1 MSEETVTQSNL
12 LRCYRT
18 LGLFAGNKEATHAFV
33 GKASH
38 LMVPIGESFMSY
50 DITRKIDYLYRS
62 ANFPYKIL
70 KVHMRNYMAI
80 IITSNIIYFQKK
92 LKGYEEYHI
101 DTPISS
107 SLLFGNHLLVASEG
121 TLHIIDI
128 DERVLLKKI
137 QLPCKSPTLQHPR
150 DYLNKI
156 TLAEGK
162 QLYLMNINTEKV
174 LFTFQFPAKIV
185 AVEQS
190 PDIDIHAIALET
202 GEIIIHDLRK
212 NQKYVLCILC
222 FINGLPSGDIFL
234 VVGDISGVINV
245 ISIQSRVTIASLFHH
260 TNNVHTLI
268 SFPNELHFYSV
279 ASDNS
284 IKMFVID
291 PLSGTLVP
299 ALVRQRT
306 GHPTKPHCVK
316 FNGFRLVTAS
326 PEGSVRTSSIF
337 NPMLNQELSQKVGKK
352 AKNNGVYSQDLKLDK
367 VRCIDTNLRYSLIR
381 DSMVTTHHNTRFAVT
396 WNFSNKVIGNFKM
409 FPSVINKHS
418 NENLSSAPDKEIRSD
433 EIAYGTVCCFSH
445 CGNFVFVGNTLG
457 VIDKFN
463 AQSGEHR
470 QVYIGHKNE
479 ITGIGCDYNNKYLLT
494 SSIDGRLLLWNFQNG
509 TIITTLYESPNPI
522 THFIFNKQ
530 NNLCC
535 IIDAQNNLFVI
546 DVNTRKIIRRL
557 QLKFIPSCICFNNR
571 GNYIFIAYKN
581 AYFQVLDIISMK
593 IIDFVQ
599 TKSAI
604 ISMDTSED
612 GQFLVTLT
620 SKEDELQIYIL
631 RDYFSTVLLETPQQP
646 YQLRYASNSILSADS
661 FTHYSY
667 DDSAISMEYEHKEI
681 REQFEL
687 LEKTEYPTTK
697 WINLPDLDRLRRE
710 MKLESSKKMEIDIP
724 FFIPM
729 QKGLNAV
736 FKPLKVDSK
745 LVNDQPKFLQ
755 SSLVS
760 YLDQDDDAILN
771 YLMTLSSSHID
782 LEIRNLNSDSF
793 AHLNKFLSFIDRQL
807 RSMRNYDFII
817 TICQVTLRTHIHE
830 LLQNPTHANELK
842 TLKTTIEEVWNP
854 VDTLFNTD
862 FSLLSFLSGIT
873 F

>member
-50 DITRKIDYLYRS
+50 DKNRLLISISK
-62 ANFPYKIL
+62 FPYKIL

-212 NQKYVLCILC
+212 NQKICSLYVSKTPSSLC

-409 FPSVINKHS
+409 FPSIINKHS

-433 EIAYGTVCCFSH
+433 EIAYGT
-445 CGNFVFVGNTLG
+445 
-457 VIDKFN
+457 
-463 AQSGEHR
+463 
-470 QVYIGHKNE
+470 

-535 IIDAQNNLFVI
+535 IIDAQNNLL
-546 DVNTRKIIRRL
+546 L

-793 AHLNKFLSFIDRQL
+793 THLNKFLSFIDRQL

-830 LLQNPTHANELK
+830 LLQNPTHANELQ